1 MGKNKDNEGVHSRA
15 NAFILN
21 ILALFV
27 FIILSAYNLYANT
40 NTIEFQSLKQG
51 LPHQLVRSIFRDHK
65 GFIWFGTQE
74 GLARFDGYDFRIYNH
89 IPNDSTSLCHST
101 VNFITEDSNK
111 NIWVGTVD
119 GLSLYNREKDN
130 FIDYTKYIKNPHIL
144 GNISISSIYDDNNG
158 NIWIGTIGNGIIKLN
173 PKTLISSFYFKN
185 PQSINS
191 LNSDYITSIMP
202 YKKGIFIG
210 SYEGV
215 ILFDTISN
223 KFTNI
228 QKKSDDI
235 NSLSNNNIISIYTKD
250 GSEFWV
256 GTQNGLNRITINEN
270 NVRVERIPL
279 KDNSGH
285 TSDKMIICLTGDGN
299 NNIWAGT
306 DNNGLYS
313 YNYKTTVTDYYYY
326 EEGNPNS
333 ITSNTINS
341 ILFDYEGILWLGSSH
356 RGVCYYNNTS
366 KRFEHFKRNIYDKST
381 LSDNDVRAFVPDREG
396 KVWLATD
403 GGGICKFDPTTRK
416 YLKTIDIEE
425 INKLSNNAVTSIT
438 IDNDQNIWVG
448 SWMGG
453 IDKFSKD
460 ERFLKNYKIEGVPD
474 VGNNKVMSLLVDK
487 KGRLWTGTS
496 GSGVYLYDKSKDTF
510 SQIKFK
516 NEALDV
522 KTPLFVVKVFSDSDN
537 TIWVTTIYGL
547 LKLTETSE
555 GTFNVTRY
563 YSSNKAGSISS
574 NRISSI
580 YEDHNKNIW
589 VGTEDMGINL
599 YSKKDDSFIS
609 FQMKDGLPSNSI
621 KGIIEDKSGNLWIST
636 YKSLSIFNYKDND
649 FTNFNE
655 NEGMTGIGFYN
666 NSNFLS
672 EAGELFFGSS
682 DGFILFNPGKNKGKN
697 IINPVYLTDLKIFN
711 KSAEVG
717 AKDSPLRKNID
728 ETEKIILNH
737 KQTSFSIDFVSIN
750 FTATKDQYAYILEGL
765 EDDWNYIG
773 TNRTASYTYIRPGN
787 YTFKVKN
794 SNSEGVWNSNIK
806 TLDITILPPWWK
818 TLWAYM
824 AYALIVMFLMTLIL
838 RLLIIKAKQSR
849 DLELDKMKMQFFTN
863 ISHELRTPLS
873 LIIAPLENILTN
885 NKLSGHIKNQL
896 MTINKNANNL
906 YQLVNELMD
915 FSKAD
920 EKKLSL
926 MVQHGDIMKIVN
938 DTTASFNETAEL
950 RHIKY
955 KVESDYNNI
964 DAWFDRNKVEKILM
978 NLLSNAFKFTK
989 DNGEIIVKI
998 VKDENKNEKYPEGS
1012 ININVKDNGI
1022 GISDENIKK
1031 LFNRFYQVQNNET
1044 INKSGT
1050 GIGLSMVKMLVEI
1063 HKGEISVKS
1072 KKDEWT
1078 CFTVILPLG
1087 KSLFSEDEINDSPT
1101 DVQNEYIKGD
1111 NELSDSFEIIKE
1123 NNKSSILIVEDNTEL
1138 LAYLSETLSEK
1149 YKVFKSSNGAEGLE
1163 IAVNEVPD
1171 LILSDVVMPN
1181 MTGFEL
1187 CRKIKKNMLT
1197 SHIPVIL
1204 LTAMSTTDDKIEGTE
1219 TGADAYLTKPFS
1231 QKLLEATIKNLI
1243 ETRHTIFKRFSQEV
1257 YILPKEISNNNLD
1270 QEFLEKIITY
1280 INDNITKED
1289 LSVENLSAYLL
1300 MSRGHVCRKVKAL
1313 TGQSVTEFIRTIR
1326 LKKSIKLMEE
1336 GQLNISEIA
1345 YKVGFASPAYF
1356 TKCFREQF
1364 GKSPTFFLSKKN
1376 KQK

>member
-1 MGKNKDNEGVHSRA
+1 MVIKGVKKEVRSKN
-15 NAFILN
+15 NAL
-21 ILALFV
+21 
-27 FIILSAYNLYANT
+27 ILSALIPFVVILTTNILFANI
-40 NTIEFQSLKQG
+40 NHIEFQSLKQG
-51 LPHQLVRSIFRDHK
+51 LPHQLVKSIFRDNK

-74 GLARFDGYDFRIYNH
+74 GLARYDGYDFRIYNSS
-89 IPNDSTSLCHST
+89 PNDSNTICHST
-101 VNFITEDSNK
+101 INVISEDRNN
-111 NIWVGTVD
+111 NIWIGTVD

-130 FIDYTKYIKNPHIL
+130 FINYTSYIKNKYVL
-144 GNISISSIYDDNNG
+144 GNVSISSIYDDNKG

-173 PKTLISSFYFKN
+173 LKNLTSTFYYKN
-185 PQSINS
+185 AEDINS
-191 LNSDYITSIMP
+191 LNSNYITSIVS
-202 YKKGIFIG
+202 YKKGIAIG

-223 KFTNI
+223 KFSNI
-228 QKKSDDI
+228 QKNPEDI
-235 NSLSNNNIISIYTKD
+235 NSLSNNNINSIYTKD

-256 GTQNGLNRITINEN
+256 GTQNGLNRINAKDDNI
-270 NVRVERIPL
+270 RVERIPL
-279 KDNSGH
+279 KDRNGQ

-299 NNIWAGT
+299 SNIWVGT

-313 YNYKTTVTDYYYY
+313 YNTHTKAVNYFYY

-341 ILFDYEGILWLGSSH
+341 ILIDNEEILWIGSSH
-356 RGVCYYNNTS
+356 RGVCYYNNS
-366 KRFEHFKRNIYDKST
+366 FKKFEHYKRNIYDKNT
-381 LSDNDVRAFVPDREG
+381 LSDNDVRAFIPDSEG
-396 KVWLATD
+396 NIWLATD
-403 GGGICKFDPTTRK
+403 GGGICKFDPKTRK
-416 YLKTIDIEE
+416 YIKTINIEE

-438 IDNDQNIWVG
+438 IDKENNIWVG

-460 ERFLKNYKIEGVPD
+460 ERFLKNYKVEGFPD
-474 VGNNKVMSLLVDK
+474 VGNNKIVSLLIDK
-487 KGRLWTGTS
+487 KGRLWAGTS
-496 GSGVYLYDKSKDTF
+496 GSGIYLFDKSKDMF
-510 SQIKFK
+510 SQITSL
-516 NEALDV
+516 NEKLDIN
-522 KTPLFVVKVFSDSDN
+522 TPLFVIKIFSDSDN

-547 LKLTETSE
+547 LKITETSE
-555 GTFNVTRY
+555 GNFKATTY
-563 YSSNKAGSISS
+563 YSSDQPGSISS
-574 NRISSI
+574 NRVSTI
-580 YEDHNKNIW
+580 YEDRQQNIW
-589 VGTEDMGINL
+589 VGTEDMGLNL
-599 YSKKDDSFIS
+599 YSKKDNSFTS
-609 FQMKDGLPSNSI
+609 FQMKDGLPNNSI

-636 YKSLSIFNYKDND
+636 YKSLSIFNYKEKS
-649 FTNFNE
+649 FTNFDE
-655 NEGMTGIGFYN
+655 NDGLSGIGFYN
-666 NSNFLS
+666 NSNYIS
-672 EAGELFFGSS
+672 ETGELYFGCSN
-682 DGFILFNPGKNKGKN
+682 GFILFNPEKDKGKNK
-697 IINPVYLTDLKIFN
+697 INPVYLTDLKIFN
-711 KSAEVG
+711 KSVEVG
-717 AKDSPLRKNID
+717 DKDLPLKKSIN

-750 FTATKDQYAYILEGL
+750 YTTSKDQYAYILEGL

-773 TNRTASYTYIRPGN
+773 TNRTASYTYIRPGK

-794 SNSEGVWNSNIK
+794 SNSEGVWNNNIK
-806 TLDITILPPWWK
+806 TLEITILPPWWK

-824 AYALIVMFLMTLIL
+824 AYALTIMFLMTLIL

-896 MTINKNANNL
+896 ITINKNANNL

-926 MVQHGDIMKIVN
+926 RVQSGDILKIIKE
-938 DTTASFNETAEL
+938 TTASFNETAEL
-950 RHIKY
+950 RHIKL
-955 KVESDYNNI
+955 KVESDKNEIN
-964 DAWFDRNKVEKILM
+964 AWFDRNKVEKIFM
-978 NLLSNAFKFTK
+978 NLLSNAFKFTS
-989 DNGEIIVKI
+989 DNGEISVEVIK
-998 VKDENKNEKYPEGS
+998 EEGKNEKYPEGY
-1012 ININVKDNGI
+1012 IRINVKDNGI

-1031 LFNRFYQVQNNET
+1031 LFNRFYQVQNTET

-1050 GIGLSMVKMLVEI
+1050 GIGLSMVKMLIEI
-1063 HKGEISVKS
+1063 HRGEISVKS

-1087 KSLFSEDEINDSPT
+1087 KSLFSKEEINDSPS
-1101 DVQNEYIKGD
+1101 DVLNENKKEDEVNENIEVIKD
-1111 NELSDSFEIIKE
+1111 
-1123 NNKSSILIVEDNTEL
+1123 NNKSSLLIVEDNSEL
-1138 LAYLSETLSEK
+1138 RNYLFKTLSDK
-1149 YKVFKSSNGAEGLE
+1149 YRVLKASNGAEGFE
-1163 IAVNEVPD
+1163 IAINEVPD

-1187 CRKIKKNMLT
+1187 CRKIKNNILT
-1197 SHIPVIL
+1197 SHIPVVL

-1219 TGADAYLTKPFS
+1219 TGADAYITKPFS

-1257 YILPKEISNNNLD
+1257 YIMPKEISNNNLD
-1270 QEFLEKIITY
+1270 QEFLEKIIKY
-1280 INDNITKED
+1280 ITDNITKED

-1300 MSRGHVCRKVKAL
+1300 MSRGHVWRKVKAL

-1326 LKKSIKLMEE
+1326 LKKSIKLIEE

-1364 GKSPTFFLSKKN
+1364 GKSPSWFLSKKN